1 MNEQFK
7 GILANRPD
15 ICLIDEDEKVVLI
28 IDPTITNEEHM
39 FRAFSEKIHKYNQLQ
54 IKLKRI
60 YNAKT
65 SIIIPIVISTNGLV
79 YKQSLKLL
87 TQYNITLEW
96 EQLIRK
102 NIIRNMQSICKYLQ
116 YVGNSSGDDSDNNMS
131 ESNANSED
139 DTDVE

>member
-1 MNEQFK
+1 
-7 GILANRPD
+7 
-15 ICLIDEDEKVVLI
+15 
-28 IDPTITNEEHM
+28 M

-102 NIIRNMQSICKYLQ
+102 IIIRNMQSICKY
-116 YVGNSSGDDSDNNMS
+116 
-131 ESNANSED
+131 
-139 DTDVE
+139 